1 MSTQTTIR
9 LATLPQVNL
18 LPPEIEQQRQF
29 RRVQIGLGGAVL
41 ASLVVVAALFVLAT
55 GQVSQAQQ
63 DLDANKAQGT
73 QLDAKVAEFA
83 EVPLIFGQVEASHA
97 QLGQAMGQ
105 EVRWSYFLNDLS
117 LKIPRHVWLDS
128 MTVTSTPAGAAAAV
142 PAEGQFAALGI
153 GTVQFNGHAFSHND
167 VAAWLNS
174 LAKQKGYTQPYFSDS
189 TIDPLGTNEH
199 AVSFTSQVT
208 VTDDALSKR
217 YTEKA
222 GN

>member
-18 LPPEIEQQRQF
+18 LPPEIEEQARF
-29 RRVQIGLGGAVL
+29 RRVQMGLGGAVL
-41 ASLVVVAALFVLAT
+41 ASLVVAAALFVAAN
-55 GQVSQAQQ
+55 GQVSKAQD
-63 DLDANKAQGT
+63 DLDANKAQAT
-73 QLDAKVAEFA
+73 QLDAKVAEYA
-83 EVPLIFGQVEASHA
+83 EVPLVLSQVDAAHA

-105 EVRWSYFLNDLS
+105 EVRWSYYLNDLS
-117 LKIPRHVWLDS
+117 LNIPRHVWLDS
-128 MTVTSTPAGAAAAV
+128 MTVSTTSATTAVV
-142 PAEGQFAALGI
+142 PADGQYSVVGI
-153 GTVQFNGHAFSHND
+153 GNITFDGHAYKHND

-189 TIDPLGTNEH
+189 TVDPLGNNH
-199 AVSFTSQVT
+199 DAVKFTSQVT